1 MHFKPIPALAIA
13 AITCS
18 VFAVFSGTAAG
29 QTNPG
34 APATTQTPPPGEH
47 ADEVTVQSFAVA
59 LAAVE
64 DVKTEYTQKIRE
76 AREPE
81 VATRLQRE
89 AQSEMI
95 KAVETKGLT
104 VNQYNLLAQQMQVD
118 LAFRQRVERVLQQK

>member
-1 MHFKPIPALAIA
+1 MYKPISALAIA
-13 AITCS
+13 AIACGA
-18 VFAVFSGTAAG
+18 FAGFSGTAAG

-34 APATTQTPPPGEH
+34 APAATQTPSPGEQ
-47 ADEVTVQSFAVA
+47 ADDVTVQSFAIA

-81 VATRLQRE
+81 VATSLQRE

-104 VNQYNLLAQQMQVD
+104 VNQYNILAQQMHTD
-118 LAFRQRVERVLQQK
+118 LAFRQRVERILQQKK